1 MSGNRNAVRVW
12 LTGIATRSSLANM
25 SDELLRHPIHSGHL
39 TVGAL
44 KRNKNKPVLQ
54 LGDTTLTGGQLA
66 ERISQYIQ
74 AFEALGAGT
83 GATVGLLSLN
93 RPEVLMI
100 IGAGQTQGYRR
111 VALHPL
117 GSLDDHAYVLDDAG
131 VTSLI
136 IDPNP
141 MFVERALGLLEKV
154 PGLKQVLTIGP
165 VPEALGD
172 AAVDLVAEAAKHP
185 PKPLVAADL
194 PPDHIGGMAYT
205 GGTTGKPKGV
215 LGTAQSITTMT
226 TIQLAEWEWPEN
238 PRFLMCTPLSH
249 AGAAFFVPTI
259 IKGGELVV
267 LTKFDPAE
275 VLRVIE
281 EQKITATMLV
291 PSMIYAL
298 MDHPDSHTR
307 DLSSLETV
315 YYGASAMNPVRLA
328 EAIRR
333 FGPIFAQYYGQSEA
347 PMVISYLAKKDHDEK
362 RLTSCGRPTLFART
376 ALLGPDGVPVPQ
388 GEIGEICVS
397 GPLLSGGYWNLPE
410 ETAKTFKGGWLHTGD
425 MAREDSDGFWFIV
438 DRVKDM
444 IVTGG
449 FNVFPREVEDVVA
462 EHPAVAQVCVIGT
475 PDDKWGE
482 AVTAVIVLRPDHPCD
497 EESVARVT
505 VEIQSAVKER
515 KGSVQSPKQVI
526 VVESVPVTALGKPDK
541 KAVRA
546 RFWEG
551 ADRAVG

>member
-1 MSGNRNAVRVW
+1 
-12 LTGIATRSSLANM
+12 M
-25 SDELLRHPIHSGHL
+25 SDDLLRHPIHSGHL

-44 KRNKNKPVLQ
+44 KRNKDRPVLF
-54 LGDTTLTGGQLA
+54 LGDTTLTGGELA
-66 ERISQYIQ
+66 ERISQYVQ

-83 GATVGLLSLN
+83 GVATGLLSLN

-100 IGAGQTQGYRR
+100 LGAGQTQGYRR
-111 VALHPL
+111 TALHPL
-117 GSLDDHAYVLDDAG
+117 GSLDDHAYVLNDAG
-131 VTSLI
+131 VSSLI

-141 MFVERALGLLEKV
+141 MFVERAKGLLEKV

-165 VPEALGD
+165 VPEELADSD
-172 AAVDLVAEAAKHP
+172 ATVVDLTAEAAKYTP
-185 PKPLVAADL
+185 QPLVAADL

-215 LGTAQSITTMT
+215 IGTVQSISTMT
-226 TIQLAEWEWPEN
+226 NIQLCEWEWPEH
-238 PRFLMCTPLSH
+238 PKFLMCTPLSH

-275 VLRVIE
+275 VLKTIE

-347 PMVISYLAKKDHDEK
+347 PMVITYLAKDDHDEK
-362 RLTSCGRPTLFART
+362 RLTSCGRPTLFCRV
-376 ALLGPDGVPVPQ
+376 ALLGDDGNPVPQ
-388 GEIGEICVS
+388 GEPGEICVS
-397 GPLLSGGYWNLPE
+397 GPLLAGGYWKLPE
-410 ETAKTFKGGWLHTGD
+410 ATAETFRDGWMHTGD
-425 MAREDSDGFWFIV
+425 LAREDSDGYWYIV
-438 DRVKDM
+438 DRTKDM

-475 PDDKWGE
+475 PDEKWGD
-482 AVTAVIVLRPDHPCD
+482 AVTAVVVLRPDAD
-497 EESVARVT
+497 RGEDAVARMT
-505 VEIQSAVKER
+505 SEIQAAVKER

-526 VVESVPVTALGKPDK
+526 VVDSVPVTALGKPDK
-541 KAVRA
+541 KSVRA
-546 RFWEG
+546 QFWEG
-551 ADRAVG
+551 AGRAVG

>member
-1 MSGNRNAVRVW
+1 MTQAVASSRE
-12 LTGIATRSSLANM
+12 RSSG
-25 SDELLRHPIHSGHL
+25 DLLRHPIHSGHL

-44 KRNKNKPVLQ
+44 KRNKNKPVLF

-83 GATVGLLSLN
+83 GAAVGLLSLN

-111 VALHPL
+111 TALHPL
-117 GSLDDHAYVLDDAG
+117 GSLDDHAYVLTDAG
-131 VTSLI
+131 VSTLV
-136 IDPNP
+136 IDPTP
-141 MFVERALGLLEKV
+141 AFVERALGLLEKV
-154 PGLKQVLTIGP
+154 PSLRQVLTIGP
-165 VPEALGD
+165 VPQALAGV
-172 AAVDLVAEAAKHP
+172 ATDLAAEAATYDP
-185 PKPLVAADL
+185 QPLVAADL
-194 PPDHIGGMAYT
+194 APDHVGGLTYT

-215 LGTAQSITTMT
+215 IGTVQSITTMT
-226 TIQLAEWEWPEN
+226 TIQLAEWEWPQH
-238 PRFLMCTPLSH
+238 PKFLMCTPLSH

-315 YYGASAMNPVRLA
+315 YYGASAMNPVRLK
-328 EAIRR
+328 EAIDR

-347 PMVISYLAKKDHDEK
+347 PMVITYLAKDDHDEK
-362 RLTSCGRPTLFART
+362 RLTSCGRPTLFARV
-376 ALLGPDGVPVPQ
+376 ALLGDDGNPVPQ
-388 GEIGEICVS
+388 GEVGEICVS

-410 ETAKTFKGGWLHTGD
+410 ATADTFKDGWMHTGD
-425 MAREDSDGFWFIV
+425 LAREDEDGFYFIV
-438 DRVKDM
+438 DRTKDM

-449 FNVFPREVEDVVA
+449 FNVFPREVEDVIA
-462 EHPAVAQVCVIGT
+462 EHPAIAQVCVIGT
-475 PDDKWGE
+475 PDEKWGE
-482 AVTAVIVLRPDHPCD
+482 AVTAVVVLRPGAPSDD
-497 EESVARVT
+497 AAVSAMT
-505 VEIQSAVKER
+505 VEIQSAVKDR

-526 VVESVPVTALGKPDK
+526 VVDAVPVTALGKPDK

-546 RFWEG
+546 QFWAG
-551 ADRAVG
+551 AARSVG

>member
-1 MSGNRNAVRVW
+1 MSEDVQ
-12 LTGIATRSSLANM
+12 
-25 SDELLRHPIHSGHL
+25 LRHPVHTGHL

-44 KRNKNKPVLQ
+44 KRHRDRPVLR

-66 ERISQYIQ
+66 DRISQYIQ

-111 VALHPL
+111 TALHPL
-117 GSLDDHAYVLDDAG
+117 GSLDDHAYVLSDAQA
-131 VTSLI
+131 TSLI

-141 MFVERALGLLEKV
+141 MFVERAVGLLAKV
-154 PGLKQVLTIGP
+154 PSLRRILTLGP
-165 VPEALGD
+165 VPGELAEVGQDLI
-172 AAVDLVAEAAKHP
+172 AAAASFSP
-185 PKPLVAADL
+185 APLVAAEL
-194 PPDHIGGMAYT
+194 PPDHIGGMTYT

-215 LGTAQSITTMT
+215 MGTVGSILTMT
-226 TIQLAEWEWPEN
+226 TIQLAEWEWPEH

-249 AGAAFFVPTI
+249 AGAAFFTPTI
-259 IKGGELVV
+259 VKGGEMIV
-267 LTKFDPAE
+267 LPKFDPAE
-275 VLRVIE
+275 VLQVIE
-281 EQKITATMLV
+281 ERRITATMLV

-347 PMVISYLAKKDHDEK
+347 PMAITYLAKTDHDEK
-362 RLTSCGRPTLFART
+362 RLTSCGRPALFGRT
-376 ALLGPDGVPVPQ
+376 ALLGADGIPVPR
-388 GEIGEICVS
+388 GEVGEICVS
-397 GPLLSGGYWNLPE
+397 GPLLSGGYWQLPE
-410 ETAKTFKGGWLHTGD
+410 ATAETFRDGWLHTGD
-425 MAREDSDGFWFIV
+425 MAREDDDGFYYIV

-482 AVTAVIVLRPDHPCD
+482 AVTAVIVLRPGHPRD
-497 EESVARVT
+497 DDSVARLT
-505 VEIQSAVKER
+505 AEIQAAVKER

-526 VVESVPVTALGKPDK
+526 IADSVPVTALGKPDK

-546 RFWEG
+546 QFWEG
-551 ADRAVG
+551 VGRAVG

>member
-1 MSGNRNAVRVW
+1 M
-12 LTGIATRSSLANM
+12 ATVVSSSRERSSA
-25 SDELLRHPIHSGHL
+25 DLLRHPIHSGHI
-39 TVGAL
+39 TVSAL
-44 KRNKNKPVLQ
+44 KRHKDKPVLF
-54 LGDTTLTGGQLA
+54 LGETTLTGGELA
-66 ERISQYIQ
+66 DRVSQYIQ

-83 GATVGLLSLN
+83 GSISGLLSLN

-100 IGAGQTQGYRR
+100 IGASQTQGYRR
-111 VALHPL
+111 TALHPL
-117 GSLDDHAYVLDDAG
+117 GSLDDHAFVLSDAE

-154 PGLKQVLTIGP
+154 PSLKQILTIGP
-165 VPEALGD
+165 VPEALAGH
-172 AAVDLVAEAAKHP
+172 AAVDLTAEAAKYE

-194 PPDHIGGMAYT
+194 PPDHIGGMTYT
-205 GGTTGKPKGV
+205 GGTTGRPKGV
-215 LGTAQSITTMT
+215 MGTTQSITTMT
-226 TIQLAEWEWPEN
+226 TVQLAEWEWPEN

-249 AGAAFFVPTI
+249 AGAAFFTPVI
-259 IKGGELVV
+259 VKGGELIV

-275 VLRVIE
+275 VLKTIE
-281 EQKITATMLV
+281 EQKISATMLV

-315 YYGASAMNPVRLA
+315 YYGASAMNPVRLK
-328 EAIRR
+328 EAIKR

-347 PMVISYLAKKDHDEK
+347 PMVITYLAKGDHDEK

-376 ALLGPDGVPVPQ
+376 ALLGEDGNPVPQ
-388 GEIGEICVS
+388 GEVGEICVS
-397 GPLLSGGYWNLPE
+397 GPLLCGGYWKLPDATA
-410 ETAKTFKGGWLHTGD
+410 ETFRDGWMHTGD
-425 MAREDSDGFWFIV
+425 LAREDEDGFWYIV
-438 DRVKDM
+438 DRTKDM

-462 EHPAVAQVCVIGT
+462 EHPSVAQVCVIGT
-475 PDDKWGE
+475 PDEKWGE
-482 AVTAVIVLRPDHPCD
+482 AVTAVVVLRPDVATD
-497 EESVARVT
+497 EAAIAT
-505 VEIQSAVKER
+505 MTAEIQSAVKER

-526 VVESVPVTALGKPDK
+526 VVDSVPVTALGKPDK

-546 RFWEG
+546 QFWQG
-551 ADRAVG
+551 AGRAVG